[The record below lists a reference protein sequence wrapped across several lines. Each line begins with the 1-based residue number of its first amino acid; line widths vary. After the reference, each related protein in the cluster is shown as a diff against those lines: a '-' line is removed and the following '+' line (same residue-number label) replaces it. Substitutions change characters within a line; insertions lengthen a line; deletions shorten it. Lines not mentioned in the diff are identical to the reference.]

1 MDNQRIIQR
10 IIDQGMLPL
19 YYHDDATVS
28 LEVAKALYSAGVRAI
43 EYTNRGVN
51 ALQNFQHMVAQRNE
65 VMPDMLL
72 GIGTI
77 KTVEQAHS
85 FIQAGADFIICPG
98 MIPAVGRAVQQAGKI
113 WIPGCMTSSEI
124 MVAEQEGA
132 RFIKLFPGS
141 LLGPSY
147 VAAIKELFPDISFMP
162 TGGVELDEA
171 NISAWFAA
179 GVKAVGMGSKL
190 ITKTLLEQRDYDTIA
205 SLTKQVCNTI
215 NNIKR

>member
-1 MDNQRIIQR
+1 MNNQLIIQR

-28 LEVAKALYSAGVRAI
+28 LEVAKALYRAGVRAI
-43 EYTNRGVN
+43 EYTNRGAN
-51 ALQNFQHMVAQRNE
+51 ALQNFQHLLAQRNQE
-65 VMPDMLL
+65 MPDMLL

-77 KTVEQAHS
+77 KNVEQAHA

-98 MIPAVGRAVQQAGKI
+98 MIPSVGKAVQQAGKL
-113 WIPGCMTSSEI
+113 WIPGCMTTSEI
-124 MVAEQEGA
+124 MLAEQEGA

-147 VAAIKELFPDISFMP
+147 VAAIKELFPAISFMP
-162 TGGVELDEA
+162 TGGVELEEA
-171 NISAWFAA
+171 NIRAWFAA

-190 ITKTLLEQRDYDTIA
+190 ITKTLLEQGDYATIS
-205 SLTKQVCNTI
+205 SLAKQVCDTI
-215 NNIKR
+215 NNIKQ